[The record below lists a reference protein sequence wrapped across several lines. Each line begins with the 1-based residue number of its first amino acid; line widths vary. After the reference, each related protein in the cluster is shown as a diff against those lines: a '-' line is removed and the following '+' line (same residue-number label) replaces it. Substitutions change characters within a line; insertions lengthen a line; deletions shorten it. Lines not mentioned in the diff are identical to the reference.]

1 MSSSAAL
8 LMLFAVAGMA
18 SSASLAIGLLVASGS
33 AATPAPAAAT
43 QGPATARK
51 GTAAPP
57 ATSKPGTTG
66 ASSQPKTPNA
76 TTTPAPPTTAQD
88 IVSKPAPL
96 VYLGAD
102 GFRAYVH
109 PQSGGKTPRPGDRA
123 VLWNEPGTHLYTF
136 EPNGSIK
143 HAPSGLCLAGWRGME
158 EMPIDTD
165 VIFAKCTPQTPTHK
179 FWFSAGTTGSLAHA
193 GSSGTIPNVA
203 SAVKAVGGGPITVF
217 VNPKGGSYRPKNGTV
232 LQFHVNETHKFSI

>member
-1 MSSSAAL
+1 MSSSGTIL
-8 LMLFAVAGMA
+8 LLLASAGVA
-18 SSASLAIGLLVASGS
+18 SSASLAVGVLVSSGTASTSS
-33 AATPAPAAAT
+33 ASPPAS
-43 QGPATARK
+43 RK

-57 ATSKPGTTG
+57 AATKPGATG

-76 TTTPAPPTTAQD
+76 TTTPAPATTAQD

-203 SAVKAVGGGPITVF
+203 SATKAVGGGPITVF